1 MDSFYSCRS
10 GLSAPFRTVRSR
22 KSTMGKDDD
31 DYSKMSFAGLFFMG
45 FFWVCGGPYGGE
57 GLMQLA
63 PAGVVFGVYLITTL
77 AYAVP
82 VSLINAELA
91 VAIPADG
98 GIVVWVQRA
107 FGDVLGGHNAWWCYV
122 SYCFDAAIYP
132 LLAATYITVAADVGP
147 EHEHH
152 RLLEVAIAEAIVVCV
167 TLFKLLGN
175 DALVKFIEVATAIS
189 LAPVCL
195 LLAWGFAT
203 VRPLHVER
211 WFSLSNA
218 AASSVAGGS
227 GSSGWIQP
235 DETQWKLLVS
245 WTIWLNSG
253 YLGIGSLAA
262 GVENP
267 ARSFPLLVG
276 TLCPFIFAVYISPF
290 LISLCVDDD
299 PANYESGHFSRI
311 AEQVA
316 GVWLRHVMTISAVV
330 CTVGLYANCIII
342 PEVAMQAFLESAEIT
357 PSEDAARA
365 RPSGKGTVAGTP
377 AAVAE
382 GTRIG
387 WLWRHEDGNVAPAYV
402 LFTGG
407 IAALLVLAP
416 YRVLIEFAMTTVAL
430 PTLLYLA
437 SFVVLRVREPHLQE
451 RFRAVPFGAS
461 CAGNCLACCLAAVPA
476 VLTVVQAWLSLSD
489 QGVDDGVTHGGEDN
503 DSDPLMLGG
512 WVVPYPALCAQL
524 VVFALGGLG
533 HLVGWCMSPHFT
545 SSGNKTDARTSLLGS
560 DLGTSRTGQ
569 QGATSR
575 FGSLQSKISGGLS
588 HLRSYLPSRD
598 GSDVG
603 TLSGYNYGEDEEELP
618 D

>member
-1 MDSFYSCRS
+1 M
-10 GLSAPFRTVRSR
+10 
-22 KSTMGKDDD
+22 STMGKDD

-63 PAGVVFGVYLITTL
+63 PAGVVFSVYLMTTF

-107 FGDVLGGHNAWWCYV
+107 FGGVVGGHNAWWCYV

-152 RLLEVAIAEAIVVCV
+152 RLLEVAIAEAIVVGV

-175 DALVKFIEVATAIS
+175 DALVKFIEVATVIS
-189 LAPVCL
+189 LAPICL
-195 LLAWGFAT
+195 LLVWGFAT

-211 WFSLSNA
+211 WFSFSDEPVQL
-218 AASSVAGGS
+218 ASSGGGGS
-227 GSSGWIQP
+227 GSSDWIQP
-235 DETQWKLLVS
+235 GETQWKLLVS

-267 ARSFPLLVG
+267 GRSFPLLVG

-316 GVWLRHVMTISAVV
+316 GVWLRHFMTISAVV
-330 CTVGLYANCIII
+330 CTVALYANCIII
-342 PEVAMQAFLESAEIT
+342 PEVSMQFFLESAEIT
-357 PSEDAARA
+357 PSEDAVRA
-365 RPSGKGTVAGTP
+365 RPAGKGTAAGSP
-377 AAVAE
+377 ATGAA
-382 GTRIG
+382 GPRIG

-416 YRVLIEFAMTTVAL
+416 YRVLIEFAMTTVAM
-430 PTLLYLA
+430 PTLLFLA
-437 SFVVLRVREPHLQE
+437 AFVVLRVREPHLQE
-451 RFRAVPFGAS
+451 RFRAVPCGAS
-461 CAGNCLACCLAAVPA
+461 FAGNSLACCLAAAPA
-476 VLTVVQAWLSLSD
+476 VLTVAQAWLSLSD
-489 QGVDDGVTHGGEDN
+489 QGTDNGAAHGGEEQS
-503 DSDPLMLGG
+503 DSDPLMIGG

-524 VVFALGGLG
+524 VVLALGGLG
-533 HLVGWCMSPHFT
+533 HLIGWCMLPPSTP
-545 SSGNKTDARTSLLGS
+545 SGDVGTSLLGS
-560 DLGTSRTGQ
+560 EAGAGPE
-569 QGATSR
+569 GATSR
-575 FGSLQSKISGGLS
+575 FGSLQSQIRGGLG
-588 HLRSYLPSRD
+588 HLRSYLPI
-598 GSDVG
+598 GSG
-603 TLSGYNYGEDEEELP
+603 SGGETLSGYNYGEDQEELP